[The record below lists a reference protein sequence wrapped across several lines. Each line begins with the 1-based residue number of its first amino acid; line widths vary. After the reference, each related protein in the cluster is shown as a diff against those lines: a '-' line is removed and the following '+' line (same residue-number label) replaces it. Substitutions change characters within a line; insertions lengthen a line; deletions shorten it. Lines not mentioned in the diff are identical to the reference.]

1 MPQKSQKTLVME
13 SFFSKV
19 AYLQSGFTGNSIVL
33 DMKIMEHREA
43 KKKRNKKS
51 HIQYMIFATSN
62 N

>member
-1 MPQKSQKTLVME
+1 MLKKVLLWKMPQKSQKTLVME

-43 KKKRNKKS
+43 KKKKK
-51 HIQYMIFATSN
+51 
-62 N
+62 